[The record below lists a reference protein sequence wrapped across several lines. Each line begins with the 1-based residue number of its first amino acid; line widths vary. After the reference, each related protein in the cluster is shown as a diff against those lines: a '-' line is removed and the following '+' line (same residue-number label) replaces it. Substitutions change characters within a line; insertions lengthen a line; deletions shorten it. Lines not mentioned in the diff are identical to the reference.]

1 MSNTTIPLQA
11 IIFGHEAKTVMLLT
25 AIQICFYRYG
35 TCILICLRASY
46 KYKAFLE
53 NYILVLF
60 YFLLF
65 CGNLLIATAQSY
77 LAVKTNTPADFNF
90 PEVLKVVN
98 ILTAVGVLCIDAFFG
113 LVPNMFYSVSKTG
126 LGSTE
131 DQVTKVYFTANLV
144 LTGLFCGVTL
154 IFNFLGEQL
163 RYVTDIIVMTEVVY
177 GIFFYLFALRTF
189 YRLGHGKLKRM
200 LLKFF
205 FYYLTYAI
213 VQLIRYSLII
223 YSILVPPSPSHTGP
237 MFGVLV
243 MDATTNAVLTMSI
256 MLFLKD
262 FKLKSREER
271 ISSFSSSK
279 STTKDQ
285 VGHEV

>member
-1 MSNTTIPLQA
+1 MNNTVPLQA

-25 AIQICFYRYG
+25 GIQICFYRYG
-35 TCILICLRASY
+35 TCILIAFRCIY

-53 NYILVLF
+53 NYILALF

-77 LAVKTNTPADFNF
+77 LCVRTNTPEAFNF

-98 ILTAVGVLCIDAFFG
+98 ILTAVGVLSIDAFFG
-113 LVPNMFYSVSKTG
+113 LVPNMFYSVSKAS
-126 LGSTE
+126 LGSKE

-144 LTGLFCGVTL
+144 VMGIFCGVTL
-154 IFNFLGEQL
+154 VFNFLGEQS
-163 RYVTDIIVMTEVVY
+163 RYVTDVIVMSEVVY
-177 GIFFYLFALRTF
+177 GALFYLFALRTF
-189 YRLGHGKLKRM
+189 YKLGHQKLQRT

-205 FYYLTYAI
+205 LYYLSYAF

-223 YSILVPPSPSHTGP
+223 YSMLFPPSPTNTAT

-243 MDATTNAVLTMSI
+243 MDATTNAVLTMVT

-262 FKLKSREER
+262 FRLKSKEER
-271 ISSFSSSK
+271 VTSFTDSK
-279 STTKDQ
+279 STTKE
-285 VGHEV
+285 HPAEP